1 MSTALIVLLVILA
14 VFIIGIVV
22 LYFVG
27 KKAQKKQAEQQQQLE
42 AHKQYVSMLII
53 DKKIMPLKDA
63 GMPDMVLSET
73 PWYLKRSK
81 VPVVKA
87 KIGPQITTLMCD
99 SSIYDS
105 IPVKKEV
112 RAAVSGL
119 YILEVKAL
127 HGKLPAAEPK
137 KQGWW
142 KRTVANLQ
150 KKAGAEPLKKKK

>member
-1 MSTALIVLLVILA
+1 MRPIIIVLIIVA
-14 VFIIGIVV
+14 VAAAVMAV
-22 LYFVG
+22 LYFAG
-27 KKAQKKQAEQQQQLE
+27 KRTQKKQADQQQQLE

-53 DKKIMPLKDA
+53 DKKTMRLKDA
-63 GMPDMVLSET
+63 GMPDVVLQQT

-99 SSIYDS
+99 PNIFDS

-112 RAAVSGL
+112 RAALSGM
-119 YILEVKAL
+119 YIMEVKAL
-127 HGKLPAAEPK
+127 HGKLPTPEPK

>member
-1 MSTALIVLLVILA
+1 MSTPLIVLLVVL
-14 VFIIGIVV
+14 VV
-22 LYFVG
+22 LAIGFTVLYIFG
-27 KKAQKKQAEQQQQLE
+27 RRAQKKQAEQQQQLGE
-42 AHKQYVSMLII
+42 HKQYVSMLII

-63 GMPDMVLSET
+63 SLPDIVLQQT

-99 SSIYDS
+99 NSIFDS

-112 RAAVSGL
+112 RAAISGL

-127 HGKLPAAEPK
+127 HGKLPTPEPV

>member
-1 MSTALIVLLVILA
+1 MRTIIIVLIIVA
-14 VFIIGIVV
+14 VAAAVMAI
-22 LYFVG
+22 LYFAG
-27 KKAQKKQAEQQQQLE
+27 KKAQKKQADQQQQLE

-53 DKKIMPLKDA
+53 DKKTMRLKDA
-63 GMPDMVLSET
+63 GMPDVVLQQT

-99 SSIYDS
+99 PAVFDS

-112 RAAVSGL
+112 RAALSGM
-119 YILEVKAL
+119 YIMEVKAL
-127 HGKLPAAEPK
+127 HGKLPTPEPQ

-142 KRTVANLQ
+142 KRTIANLQ

>member
-1 MSTALIVLLVILA
+1 MHMLRIILLVVLLVL
-14 VFIIGIVV
+14 IIGLVA
-22 LYFVG
+22 LYFTG
-27 KKAQKKQAEQQQQLE
+27 KRAQKKQAEQQAMLE
-42 AHKQYVSMLII
+42 EHKQYVSMLII
-53 DKKIMPLKDA
+53 DKKTMPLKEA
-63 GMPDMVLSET
+63 GLPDVVLQET

-99 SSIYDS
+99 ASIFDS

-112 RAAVSGL
+112 RAAISGL
-119 YILEVKAL
+119 YIMEVKAL
-127 HGKLPAAEPK
+127 HGKLPTPEPK